1 MVVFPPCSNV
11 TGTEKNA
18 VLTFECLAFFG
29 GNAYVAVFTLVF
41 GCEGQLRSI
50 IIEFPV
56 AVAPHGI
63 FSRKLG
69 AVKLVDS
76 AFFTPLVCVRGVSEQ
91 YVCIADD
98 SRPYLAF
105 GIGSQNVALF
115 ILYEGKL
122 ARQKPDG
129 CFAGTAVVPLEEAS
143 AFVSSMDA
151 DSESVCGAVESC
163 GAADGSS
170 T

>member
-1 MVVFPPCSNV
+1 MKF
-11 TGTEKNA
+11 
-18 VLTFECLAFFG
+18 
-29 GNAYVAVFTLVF
+29 
-41 GCEGQLRSI
+41 
-50 IIEFPV
+50 
-56 AVAPHGI
+56 
-63 FSRKLG
+63 
-69 AVKLVDS
+69 VDS

-115 ILYEGKL
+115 ILMKANLPTET
-122 ARQKPDG
+122 DG
-129 CFAGTAVVPLEEAS
+129 CFAGAAVVPLEEAS

-163 GAADGSS
+163 GAADVSS